1 MGLYRYTAE
10 FKLPNKVRTE
20 TIGRKVWGTKMLP
33 NPFRLITKSS
43 GQRDSTSIFS
53 AKLTYALLYHLSYS
67 EIKNEIDQEGPMMI
81 KINSKGPHTAL

>member
-1 MGLYRYTAE
+1 MGLYSYTAE

-43 GQRDSTSIFS
+43 GQRDSTFIFS
-53 AKLTYALLYHLSYS
+53 AKLTYVLLYHLSYS
-67 EIKNEIDQEGPMMI
+67 EIKMKLI
-81 KINSKGPHTAL
+81 KKAL